1 MIKVLSVTSE
11 CAPLVKTGGLADVA
25 GALPLAL
32 AAHNVH
38 MRTLLPGYP
47 AVMKQLAKPKTVMT
61 LADIFGG
68 TVRVLASTIAGLDLL
83 VVDAPH
89 LFKREGNI
97 YSGYDGAEWN
107 DNPERF
113 SALCQVAANIARNG
127 IDGWQPDVCHGHDWQ
142 AGLMPEY
149 MRSDKKRPATVMTIH
164 NIAFQGLA
172 DPITIGKLG
181 WIHIDSRAMVTNFG
195 ARCPL

>member
-47 AVMKQLAKPKTVMT
+47 AVMKQLSKPKTVMT
-61 LADIFGG
+61 LTDIFGG

-97 YSGYDGAEWN
+97 YSGYDGAEWTA
-107 DNPERF
+107 NPARS
-113 SALCQVAANIARNG
+113 SALCQVTAHIARHG
-127 IDGWQPDVCHGHDWQ
+127 IDGWPPDLCHCHDCQ
-142 AGLMPEY
+142 ARLITESI
-149 MRSDKKRPATVMTIH
+149 RRATTRP
-164 NIAFQGLA
+164 
-172 DPITIGKLG
+172 
-181 WIHIDSRAMVTNFG
+181 
-195 ARCPL
+195 